1 MLTIAVL
8 AGGMSQRMGQ
18 DKSVM
23 VFNGEA
29 LIRRVLKR
37 VAGLA
42 NEVMIVAP
50 RNHEFLSLGIK
61 VEPDIFPGR
70 GPLGGLY
77 TALIKSSNQE
87 VALIACDMPFV
98 NPGLLLHQLEIL
110 ISDNVDVVVPSSEK
124 GLEPL
129 HAIYR
134 KETSLPSVKGA
145 LDSGERRLVSWF
157 PNVKVHIMT
166 QKETN
171 PFDPG
176 GLTFLNINTPEE
188 FIKAE
193 KLAI

>member
-18 DKSVM
+18 DKSIM
-23 VFNGEA
+23 TFNGEV
-29 LIRRVLKR
+29 LIRRVLNR
-37 VAGLA
+37 LAGLA

-50 RNHEFLSLGIK
+50 RNHAYLSLGIK
-61 VEPDIFPGR
+61 VEPDILPGR

-77 TALIKSSNQE
+77 TALNKSFNQE

-110 ISDNVDVVVPSSEK
+110 ISDNVDVVVPSSDK

-134 KETSLPSVKGA
+134 KETSLPAVKEA

-157 PNVKVHIMT
+157 PNVKVRILT

-176 GLTFLNINTPEE
+176 GLMFLNINTPEE
-188 FIKAE
+188 FSKAE
-193 KLAI
+193 KLAN